1 VPTDEPDDAVRQA
14 DREPD
19 LPTSLVPR
27 WLALLVLA
35 ALLAAAGSSVCALL
49 AP

>member
-1 VPTDEPDDAVRQA
+1 MPPHEPETP
-14 DREPD
+14 EPSEHPEPE

-35 ALLAAAGSSVCALL
+35 ALLASAGFSVFALL
-49 AP
+49 R